1 MRVRFAS
8 PPRTA
13 KTQEKQPLPPAHD
26 EALGAIRDAAA
37 AAARAAPGAPDAVAL
52 QGLLRRLGRVAVQV
66 LEAEPEEKTPPR
78 RAAAVA
84 TETVALDA
92 ADLAAVRRANAR
104 AAAAATTL
112 GCREVSYPADLVAF
126 LRDRSAYECRSAA
139 AAAAGKD
146 RRNAQR
152 AVVRALT
159 RHARRPPSPE
169 RPRRTR
175 PAKSVARDPPVAPR
189 APEAAVD
196 AEVASASTPA
206 ADEPVSPLNAME
218 RDILTV
224 LDDRGGEI
232 LFSHLG
238 TRYRQIHGKPLDYRA
253 LGFKTLKRLVERLP
267 GVFLQPGA
275 DPRTLRRARCEEDS
289 DAQAALAAV
298 SSNADEKPTA
308 PDTVASPPP
317 PARPHRSVPTPVL
330 MGEIE
335 ADLGANLRPER
346 PTPKR
351 ILQRDD
357 APIDESADSAVSGAG
372 RTEALEIGGIYAGI
386 CSGLAP
392 FGAFVELDRGGVGLL
407 HPSKCRLA
415 AAGAPVLPAKRDRLF
430 VRVLRI
436 RDDGKLDF
444 STLGLDPKTGAPTPD
459 AGATTTTAPR
469 EVPAAARN
477 AKPAVPSLRAVE
489 REVLEVIDDCGGEIL
504 LPNFIK
510 SYKRVHGK
518 PLDYRALGFARL
530 ALLVERLPGVCLQ
543 PGASGEILRRANV
556 APPTASEDKPQRP
569 APAEARRKPGSA
581 PRGTPAV
588 TPDASPDAA
597 RKPRPSPPT
606 IDSDYERR
614 PAAARAA
621 PPPPAAVPDFVQI
634 KKLHELLTCG
644 ALTAEEFAA
653 LKRKV
658 IAA

>member
-37 AAARAAPGAPDAVAL
+37 AARARRPARPTRWRCRASSGASAASRCRCSKRNPRRKRRRAAPPPSRRRRWRRRRGPRGGPAGERAGGRGGHDPGLPRGELPGGPRRVPARPQRVRVPERGRGGRRQGPAQRPAGGRAGPDA
-52 QGLLRRLGRVAVQV
+52 
-66 LEAEPEEKTPPR
+66 P
-78 RAAAVA
+78 
-84 TETVALDA
+84 
-92 ADLAAVRRANAR
+92 R
-104 AAAAATTL
+104 AAAAEPGA
-112 GCREVSYPADLVAF
+112 PAANAP
-126 LRDRSAYECRSAA
+126 RQERRS
-139 AAAAGKD
+139 G
-146 RRNAQR
+146 
-152 AVVRALT
+152 
-159 RHARRPPSPE
+159 
-169 RPRRTR
+169 TR
-175 PAKSVARDPPVAPR
+175 PWRARP
-189 APEAAVD
+189 AAVD

-289 DAQAALAAV
+289 
-298 SSNADEKPTA
+298 DEKPTA

-569 APAEARRKPGSA
+569 APAEARRGLA
-581 PRGTPAV
+581 RRRGG
-588 TPDASPDAA
+588 
-597 RKPRPSPPT
+597 PRP
-606 IDSDYERR
+606 
-614 PAAARAA
+614 
-621 PPPPAAVPDFVQI
+621 
-634 KKLHELLTCG
+634 
-644 ALTAEEFAA
+644 
-653 LKRKV
+653 
-658 IAA
+658 

>member
-1 MRVRFAS
+1 
-8 PPRTA
+8 
-13 KTQEKQPLPPAHD
+13 
-26 EALGAIRDAAA
+26 
-37 AAARAAPGAPDAVAL
+37 
-52 QGLLRRLGRVAVQV
+52 
-66 LEAEPEEKTPPR
+66 
-78 RAAAVA
+78 
-84 TETVALDA
+84 
-92 ADLAAVRRANAR
+92 
-104 AAAAATTL
+104 
-112 GCREVSYPADLVAF
+112 
-126 LRDRSAYECRSAA
+126 
-139 AAAAGKD
+139 
-146 RRNAQR
+146 
-152 AVVRALT
+152 
-159 RHARRPPSPE
+159 
-169 RPRRTR
+169 
-175 PAKSVARDPPVAPR
+175 
-189 APEAAVD
+189 
-196 AEVASASTPA
+196 
-206 ADEPVSPLNAME
+206 
-218 RDILTV
+218 
-224 LDDRGGEI
+224 
-232 LFSHLG
+232 
-238 TRYRQIHGKPLDYRA
+238 
-253 LGFKTLKRLVERLP
+253 
-267 GVFLQPGA
+267 
-275 DPRTLRRARCEEDS
+275 
-289 DAQAALAAV
+289 
-298 SSNADEKPTA
+298 
-308 PDTVASPPP
+308 
-317 PARPHRSVPTPVL
+317 

-459 AGATTTTAPR
+459 AGAMTTTAPR

>member
-1 MRVRFAS
+1 MPERGRGG
-8 PPRTA
+8 RR
-13 KTQEKQPLPPAHD
+13 QGPAQRP
-26 EALGAIRDAAA
+26 AGG
-37 AAARAAPGAPDAVAL
+37 RA
-52 QGLLRRLGRVAVQV
+52 
-66 LEAEPEEKTPPR
+66 
-78 RAAAVA
+78 
-84 TETVALDA
+84 ALDA
-92 ADLAAVRRANAR
+92 PR
-104 AAAAATTL
+104 AAAAEPGA
-112 GCREVSYPADLVAF
+112 PAA
-126 LRDRSAYECRSAA
+126 
-139 AAAAGKD
+139 
-146 RRNAQR
+146 
-152 AVVRALT
+152 
-159 RHARRPPSPE
+159 
-169 RPRRTR
+169 TR
-175 PAKSVARDPPVAPR
+175 PAKSVVRDPPVAPR

-289 DAQAALAAV
+289 
-298 SSNADEKPTA
+298 DEKPTA

-415 AAGAPVLPAKRDRLF
+415 AAGAPVLPAKRDRLL

-469 EVPAAARN
+469 EALRRRGTR
-477 AKPAVPSLRAVE
+477 KPAVPSLRAVE
-489 REVLEVIDDCGGEIL
+489 REVLEVIDDAAARFCAKL
-504 LPNFIK
+504 YQKLQT
-510 SYKRVHGK
+510 VHGK
-518 PLDYRALGFARL
+518 PLDYRARVAAR
-530 ALLVERLPGVCLQ
+530 AARRTPPRRLP
-543 PGASGEILRRANV
+543 PTRASGEILRRARGTADGPSAAGRRRRRRDASLARRRGDPGRDTGRVARRRAEAATLAADDRFGLRQRRTAAAGCSPAARGGAVLRGRSRSSAALHVRRADRRRV
-556 APPTASEDKPQRP
+556 APP
-569 APAEARRKPGSA
+569 
-581 PRGTPAV
+581 
-588 TPDASPDAA
+588 
-597 RKPRPSPPT
+597 
-606 IDSDYERR
+606 
-614 PAAARAA
+614 
-621 PPPPAAVPDFVQI
+621 
-634 KKLHELLTCG
+634 
-644 ALTAEEFAA
+644 
-653 LKRKV
+653 
-658 IAA
+658 